1 MNIDFGAKCSENVPF
16 CYNTKNIYNQ
26 KNIKTGA
33 NGSIMSCQRD
43 GREYAV
49 IEN

>member
-1 MNIDFGAKCSENVPF
+1 MKTVHSKYSAKVPF
-16 CYNTKNIYNQ
+16 YCNKKNIQ
-26 KNIKTGA
+26 WKTHKTGA

-43 GREYAV
+43 GKEYDV